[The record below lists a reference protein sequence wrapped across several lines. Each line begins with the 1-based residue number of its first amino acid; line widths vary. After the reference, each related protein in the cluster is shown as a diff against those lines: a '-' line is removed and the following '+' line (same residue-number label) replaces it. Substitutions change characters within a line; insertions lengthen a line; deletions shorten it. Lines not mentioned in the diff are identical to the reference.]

1 MARLRKFVSYR
12 RIERP
17 YTRTSKFRKKAYIR
31 GLPHCKVVRFDMGNV
46 KREYECTLHLIAKQ
60 SVQIRHEAIESARLT
75 SHRLLDRKIG
85 KQNFHLRIR
94 IYPHHVLREN
104 PLASGAGADRFSTGM
119 AHAFGKVIGI
129 AAQVKKGQELMTLRV
144 NKENL
149 KLGRTALKRA
159 SYKFPCPA
167 MVVEE
172 KAASAS

>member
-12 RIERP
+12 SIERP

-31 GLPHCKVVRFDMGNV
+31 GLPNCKIVRFDMGNV
-46 KREYECTLHLIAKQ
+46 KRDYDITLHLVAKQ
-60 SVQIRHEAIESARLT
+60 SVQIRHEAIEAARLT

-94 IYPHHVLREN
+94 MYPHHVLREN
-104 PLASGAGADRFSTGM
+104 PLAAGAGADRFSTGM
-119 AHAFGKVIGI
+119 AHAFGKVQGI
-129 AAQVKKGQELMTLRV
+129 AAQVKKGKEMMTLRV

-149 KLGRTALKRA
+149 RLGRTALKRA
-159 SYKFPCPA
+159 SYKLPCPA

-172 KAASAS
+172 IVTSAS

>member
-12 RIERP
+12 RLERP
-17 YTRTSKFRKKAYIR
+17 YTRTSKFRKKAYVR
-31 GLPHCKVVRFDMGNV
+31 GLPNCKIVRFDMGNV
-46 KREYECTLHLIAKQ
+46 KRDYDFTLHLISKQ
-60 SVQIRHEAIESARLT
+60 SLQIRHEAIEAARLT
-75 SHRLLDRKIG
+75 SNRLLDRKLG

-94 IYPHHVLREN
+94 IYPHHILREN
-104 PLASGAGADRFSTGM
+104 PLAAGAGADRFSTGM
-119 AHAFGKVIGI
+119 SHSFGKVIGI

-149 KLGRTALKRA
+149 RLARTALKRA
-159 SYKFPCPA
+159 SYKLPCTA